1 VFKTDNVFWH
11 ATGLRLG
18 AIDFLHHS
26 IEKEV
31 DVFYLYPT
39 AWQKINKEETSNNC
53 FNSTTLL
60 SPFFAVAALGK
71 NRAKIMCWQLEMN
84 LLPVVY

>member
-1 VFKTDNVFWH
+1 MNAKIITDYSKAEHWLV
-11 ATGLRLG
+11 LPV
-18 AIDFLHHS
+18 S

-60 SPFFAVAALGK
+60 SRFFTVAALGK